1 MVYSFMF
8 VKLLNLRIKR
18 TGFTGPLRTSF
29 FTSMIWIQSHYLETQ
44 LSVMIRKKQTAE
56 KDATV
61 CEKPIY
67 TQKSKCFI
75 CLFTVL
81 CRKGHLVE
89 NLQSQQTT
97 IKTLYY
103 L

>member
-18 TGFTGPLRTSF
+18 TGFTGPIRTSF

-75 CLFTVL
+75 Y
-81 CRKGHLVE
+81 
-89 NLQSQQTT
+89 LQFYAERGT
-97 IKTLYY
+97 
-103 L
+103 